1 MENAADA
8 LKIAF
13 GIFVFVIAITMLFM
27 MVSKAKSTSDVVLYY
42 SDNTNFY
49 DHYDYTKEGLR
60 DKKGN
65 RIVEVA
71 DIVATLYRYYNES
84 VAVTVVL
91 ERGNP
96 DKTYNFDLEYES
108 ILDNNGKI
116 IRVSD
121 GTGKE
126 LLKLGTKQNI
136 EENLGKFITK
146 VLYELGEDV
155 KFTEEFT
162 EVPTSGIYDIGEDGS
177 EIVLSSGGKKVYI
190 TYTKM

>member
-42 SDNTNFY
+42 TDNTNFHEHT
-49 DHYDYTKEGLR
+49 DSSGT
-60 DKKGN
+60 N
-65 RIVEVA
+65 RTVGISDV
-71 DIVATLYRYYNES
+71 VATLYRYYNES

-96 DKTYNFDLEYES
+96 KKIYNFDLEYES

-190 TYTKM
+190 TYTKI